1 MRRLLTIALVGT
13 LALSGCARP
22 DAVGDE
28 FPAGTT
34 EHDVRVDGVERR
46 YQVTVPENLQDGA
59 PLVLMLHGGFG
70 SAEQARQAYGWDEL
84 AASEGFVVAYP
95 DGLGRAWNVGDGC
108 CGTSGERGVD
118 DVAFIEAV
126 VDQLRIGI
134 DVASDRVFA
143 TGMSNGAMLSYR
155 LACDTDTFRAIGPV
169 AGTILGPCDDP
180 APTSVIHIHGEADES
195 VHLDGSPG
203 TGAENI
209 DGMPIP
215 DIAALWREVDG
226 CDEPVVT
233 VDAEVTTSLA
243 ACRDDRAVDLITI
256 AGAGHHWPGSVPG
269 RAQERFGA
277 GEPYPGLDATATIW
291 AFFAAH

>member
-1 MRRLLTIALVGT
+1 MRRLLTIALIGI
-13 LALSGCARP
+13 LALSGCARL
-22 DAVGDE
+22 DAIGDE

-34 EHDVRVDGVERR
+34 EHGCGSTAFDRQ
-46 YQVTVPENLQDGA
+46 YLVTVPENLQDGA
-59 PLVLMLHGGFG
+59 PLVLVLHGGFG
-70 SAEQARQAYGWDEL
+70 SAQQARQAYGWDEL

-126 VDQLRIGI
+126 VDQLRIG
-134 DVASDRVFA
+134 VGVSADRVFA

-209 DGMPIP
+209 DGMPVP
-215 DIAALWREVDG
+215 DVAALWREVDG
-226 CDEPVVT
+226 CDDPVVT

-243 ACRDDRAVDLITI
+243 DCRDDRAVELITI
-256 AGAGHHWPGSVPG
+256 AGAGHQWPGSATS
-269 RAQERFGA
+269 RAQERAGA
-277 GEPYPGLDATATIW
+277 AEPYPGLDATATIW